1 MFWWT
6 SPPQI
11 STNLTHQPINK
22 SPWDF
27 TFFITS
33 QRAPPGHP
41 SRWDHESHL
50 RDLPGL
56 LMEVGRKQPPTRWGG
71 ETTGE
76 TFFQVKIIRSLWP
89 LKGVFG
95 AGNMYTSVWYLQT
108 SPNHLNELTLLSCIP
123 QNIQTFLYIDPRCP
137 TDMSKRCGNTILC
150 GMKFSHLFFLTNLP
164 NSFYFLPVK
173 NARINLPI
181 QFSVFLGEIKSDS
194 KSEGVRLI
202 LQQSQASN
210 KTLTLIKENL
220 DCISLMRQCS
230 WTLKVT
236 SWSRCPCQKSKSVWY
251 KNAFNT
257 VSKIQTWHQEETLF
271 IPILIAILGS
281 YDFQE
286 AYSRRIFIAIIG
298 ITSEMRLQVTSGP
311 KSPWVSTLDNER
323 HLDQWNNGEVAWKLL
338 RYKHTNTSYISYD
351 YNIIICNMMYDHPW
365 YDVHFL

>member
-1 MFWWT
+1 MD
-6 SPPQI
+6 Q
-11 STNLTHQPINK
+11 STPNLNK
-22 SPWDF
+22 SNAP
-27 TFFITS
+27 TNQQITLGFHFLHHLPKGS
-33 QRAPPGHP
+33 TWTPIKVR
-41 SRWDHESHL
+41 SRKPFKRLTWALDGSWKEATPHK
-50 RDLPGL
+50 
-56 LMEVGRKQPPTRWGG
+56 VGGG
-71 ETTGE
+71 GNYRE

-173 NARINLPI
+173 NAKINLPI

-202 LQQSQASN
+202 FQQSQASN

-323 HLDQWNNGEVAWKLL
+323 HLDQWNNGEVAMEVAKIQT
-338 RYKHTNTSYISYD
+338 YKYILY
-351 YNIIICNMMYDHPW
+351 IIW
-365 YDVHFL
+365 L